1 MTTRSQGIVVAGMHR
16 SGTSALS
23 GALSRL
29 GIALGD
35 SLIPAAGDNPKGYFE
50 HAGVVAVHEQL
61 FRELGRWWYDPRELP
76 AGWLETPAA
85 RRAEEALVALL
96 RADFSGAALWA
107 VKDPRTCRFLPLW
120 RRVLAR
126 LAVPVAVLVVM
137 RPPGEVAASLAARN
151 GFGQEL
157 GELLWLRHVLDA
169 VRGSAGMP
177 RTVIAYEDIVREPV
191 AAIDAALQRVG
202 LQAPVAAADRA
213 SALAGFVEASYQHHA
228 SAAPAAATPV
238 AGLAGRVYDAG
249 RALARGQGD
258 WQAFDALDAEFQVQ
272 WRAIGPFVQ
281 AMGDAVFPDLEAK
294 ARLAT
299 EIHAARSELAAQVR
313 WGKEMLAQRE
323 AMSEQ
328 QQALNAAL
336 VHQREQLEAALSGAR
351 SDLAAQVRWAEQTLE
366 QHREV
371 LAEAHRQSAADR
383 ERITDLQAR
392 WQIAEQRL
400 SAVLASFSWRATAPL
415 RALARAFGRRPAEA
429 SPNPPEKAP

>member
-35 SLIPAAGDNPKGYFE
+35 SLVPAAGDNPKGYFE

-76 AGWLETPAA
+76 AGWLESPAA
-85 RRAEEALVALL
+85 RRAEEALVSLL

-126 LAVPVAVLVVM
+126 LAVPVSVLVVM

-151 GFGQEL
+151 GFGPEL

-169 VRGSAGMP
+169 VRESAGMP
-177 RTVIAYEDIVREPV
+177 RTVIVYEDIVREPV

-202 LQAPVAAADRA
+202 LQAPVPAAERA
-213 SALAGFVEASYQHHA
+213 TALAGFVEASYQHHA

-238 AGLAGRVYDAG
+238 AGLAQRVYEAG
-249 RALARGQGD
+249 RALARGQGHWED
-258 WQAFDALDAEFQVQ
+258 FEALDAEFQAQ

-281 AMGDAVFPDLEAK
+281 AMGDAVFPDLEAR
-294 ARLAT
+294 ARLA
-299 EIHAARSELAAQVR
+299 EDIHAARSELAAQVR
-313 WGKEMLAQRE
+313 WGKEMLSQRE
-323 AMSEQ
+323 AMSDQ

-336 VHQREQLEAALSGAR
+336 VHQRDQLEATLAHAR
-351 SDLAAQVRWAEQTLE
+351 SDLAAQVRWAEQMLE

-383 ERITDLQAR
+383 GR
-392 WQIAEQRL
+392 IAELEARL

-415 RALARAFGRRPAEA
+415 RALARAFGRRPAA
-429 SPNPPEKAP
+429 ATPNPPEKDQ

>member
-35 SLIPAAGDNPKGYFE
+35 SLVPAAGDNPKGYFE

-120 RRVLAR
+120 RRVLGR
-126 LAVPVAVLVVM
+126 LALPVAVLVVM

-151 GFGQEL
+151 GFGPEL

-169 VRGSAGMP
+169 VRESAGMP
-177 RTVIAYEDIVREPV
+177 RTVIVYEDLVREPL
-191 AAIDAALQRVG
+191 AAIDAALGRVG
-202 LQAPVAAADRA
+202 LQAPVPAAERA

-228 SAAPAAATPV
+228 QAAPAAATPV
-238 AGLAGRVYDAG
+238 AGLARRVYDAG
-249 RALARGQGD
+249 LALARGQGRWED
-258 WQAFDALDAEFQVQ
+258 FEALDAEFQAQ
-272 WRAIGPFVQ
+272 WRAVGPFVQ

-336 VHQREQLEAALSGAR
+336 VHQREQLEAALSNAR

-383 ERITDLQAR
+383 ERIAGL
-392 WQIAEQRL
+392 ESRL
-400 SAVLASFSWRATAPL
+400 SMVLASFSWRATAPL